1 LTRSFEQDSLFS
13 LVESWTVGIRPD
25 FFWEMGK
32 TSMKISR
39 ICALFLLVAVGS
51 AMAFAD
57 GINDPKII
65 IRGAS
70 ASQFAMMSHCP
81 PQGCTSVGLNFSFGV
96 PKSGSGTL
104 FFTNNSGVNWSS
116 LTLIEKG
123 VPAMDISCSSY
134 LFPSCKTETLKN
146 GAVAI
151 ILASSCGRGGIRNG
165 QSFSIQLACVGASCW
180 PGGLDFSAHAN
191 STVPEPGTIAF
202 MTTGLAAIVSRRKWW
217 TKRLRA

>member
-1 LTRSFEQDSLFS
+1 MGTRL
-13 LVESWTVGIRPD
+13 D
-25 FFWEMGK
+25 FFWEWGK

-39 ICALFLLVAVGS
+39 ICALFLLVALGS
-51 AMAFAD
+51 AMAVAD
-57 GINDPKII
+57 GVNDPKII
-65 IRGAS
+65 IRGAT
-70 ASQFAMMSHCP
+70 AGQIATMWRCP

-104 FFTNNSGVNWSS
+104 FFTNNSGVNWTS
-116 LTLIEKG
+116 LTLVEKG
-123 VPAMDISCSSY
+123 VPAIDISCSSY

-151 ILASSCGRGGIRNG
+151 MLASSCGRGGIRNG
-165 QSFSIQLACVGASCW
+165 QSFEIQLACSGASCW

-191 STVPEPGTIAF
+191 GATPEPGTIAF

-217 TKRLRA
+217 TKRSLG

>member
-1 LTRSFEQDSLFS
+1 
-13 LVESWTVGIRPD
+13 
-25 FFWEMGK
+25 
-32 TSMKISR
+32 MKLSR
-39 ICALFLLVAVGS
+39 ICALLLLVALGS
-51 AMAFAD
+51 AMAVAD

-70 ASQFAMMSHCP
+70 AGQIAMMSHCP
-81 PQGCTSVGLNFSFGV
+81 PQGCTSVGLNFTFGV

-104 FFTNNSGVNWSS
+104 FFTNNSGVNWTS
-116 LTLIEKG
+116 LTLVEKG
-123 VPAMDISCSSY
+123 VPAIDISCSSY

-151 ILASSCGRGGIRNG
+151 VLATSSCGRGGIKNG
-165 QSFSIQLACVGASCW
+165 QSFSIQLACVGGSCW

-191 STVPEPGTIAF
+191 GATPEPGTIAF

-217 TKRLRA
+217 TKRSQG